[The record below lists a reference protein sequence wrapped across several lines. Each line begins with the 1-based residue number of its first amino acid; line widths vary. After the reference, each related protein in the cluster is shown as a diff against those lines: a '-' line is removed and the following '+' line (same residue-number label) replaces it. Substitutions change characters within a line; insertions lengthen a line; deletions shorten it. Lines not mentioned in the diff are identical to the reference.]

1 MNYNYLVCYL
11 DKSGEQ
17 TSVPF
22 ESFTKAKK
30 FAIKIG
36 GLLINLKG

>member
-1 MNYNYLVCYL
+1 MDYEYLVVYI

-22 ESFTKAKK
+22 YNLKWAKK
-30 FAIKIG
+30 FHKLTG
-36 GLLINLKG
+36 GLIINLKG